1 MKTRQII
8 MTLLI
13 AISVALTMNAV
24 VADEITRTTEE
35 APIQDEAKNSERELE
50 ESLIAPAPNEKSSEG
65 SEEYDNVVGED
76 LPDDVPHIL
85 DVGNGDYDPEE
96 AFGSNEKSEN
106 NDDQVISSSL
116 HLPIII
122 AIGFIGLLVVGLL
135 VVKRR

>member
-35 APIQDEAKNSERELE
+35 APIQDEAKNGERELE
-50 ESLIAPAPNEKSSEG
+50 EPLIAPDPNEKSSEG

-85 DVGNGDYDPEE
+85 DVSNGDYDPEE
-96 AFGSNEKSEN
+96 AFGSDEKSE